1 MSKAVSFIE
10 KSEEGKPCSVRY
22 CMTFVLQD
30 LTSSVKGTKVPSRSN
45 ITALITFNQPFVFA
59 QNVLFGDVKLFL
71 VSDACFL
78 F

>member
-1 MSKAVSFIE
+1 
-10 KSEEGKPCSVRY
+10 
-22 CMTFVLQD
+22 MTFVLQD

-71 VSDACFL
+71 VSDVCFL